1 MRSPEGG
8 WIRPRPRRESG
19 VSVRTLF
26 FGLCPGQCPLWP
38 AACGH
43 TPAPREP
50 RVTRGPRCWAAT
62 PALPPPPQ
70 LRPAR
75 PPRCKSE
82 WRRPS
87 FLKLTHFLIP
97 VHIFFPLRFAQHFSF
112 QTLGPRF
119 TPLASA
125 ELPGGHRCMRRL
137 RPRSR
142 LGGSS
147 QAGAGEPGQRAPAAG
162 GVGPWRARG
171 THGACRAPWLRWG
184 YSEGT
189 RRGPRRAPDPEF
201 GLSATH
207 ACSVWWVYTFTL
219 Q

>member
-1 MRSPEGG
+1 MATRQPRGNPASPGG
-8 WIRPRPRRESG
+8 LAAGWRP
-19 VSVRTLF
+19 
-26 FGLCPGQCPLWP
+26 PLY
-38 AACGH
+38 
-43 TPAPREP
+43 
-50 RVTRGPRCWAAT
+50 
-62 PALPPPPQ
+62 PPQ

-112 QTLGPRF
+112 QTLGPQF

-147 QAGAGEPGQRAPAAG
+147 QAGAGVPGQRASAAG
-162 GVGPWRARG
+162 GVGPWRAQREARG

-189 RRGPRRAPDPEF
+189 RRGTRRAPDPEF

>member
-1 MRSPEGG
+1 MSWTVSTLACGLWPPVSPAGTPRHPGASLLGG
-8 WIRPRPRRESG
+8 DPRPTPFPPASARSSPQMQIRVAQTFVSEADSFSES
-19 VSVRTLF
+19 S
-26 FGLCPGQCPLWP
+26 
-38 AACGH
+38 
-43 TPAPREP
+43 
-50 RVTRGPRCWAAT
+50 
-62 PALPPPPQ
+62 
-70 LRPAR
+70 
-75 PPRCKSE
+75 S
-82 WRRPS
+82 
-87 FLKLTHFLIP
+87 HFL
-97 VHIFFPLRFAQHFSF
+97 PLRFAQHFSF

-119 TPLASA
+119 TPLSSA

-147 QAGAGEPGQRAPAAG
+147 QAGAGVPGQRASAAG
-162 GVGPWRARG
+162 GVGTWRAQREARG

-189 RRGPRRAPDPEF
+189 RRGTRRAPDPEF

>member
-1 MRSPEGG
+1 MS
-8 WIRPRPRRESG
+8 WT
-19 VSVRTLF
+19 VSTLAC
-26 FGLCPGQCPLWP
+26 GLCPPVSP
-38 AACGH
+38 AGTPRHPGASLLGGDPRSAPP
-43 TPAPREP
+43 TPASARSSPQMQI
-50 RVTRGPRCWAAT
+50 RVAQTFV
-62 PALPPPPQ
+62 
-70 LRPAR
+70 
-75 PPRCKSE
+75 SE
-82 WRRPS
+82 ADS
-87 FLKLTHFLIP
+87 FSDSS
-97 VHIFFPLRFAQHFSF
+97 HIFFPLRFAQHFSF
-112 QTLGPRF
+112 QTLGPQF
-119 TPLASA
+119 TPLSSA
-125 ELPGGHRCMRRL
+125 ELQGGHRCMRRL

-147 QAGAGEPGQRAPAAG
+147 QAGAGVPGQRAPAAG

-189 RRGPRRAPDPEF
+189 RRGTRRAPDPEF